1 MRHCK
6 IYSPVRIFILAL
18 ILSLSAMPGD
28 TYADRPEIQRVWLG
42 LDVFPGFLFADKD
55 ISEKTDHG
63 RLVLL
68 LIYKNK
74 KQRAGEMA
82 SHLKKI
88 KKIHE
93 IPVHVEIT
101 NDTQLK
107 KYKNKKLAG
116 IFLTQKLGSELET
129 IKEYG
134 RKNRIIV
141 FSPFKEDVEKGV
153 PAGIFVDSLILPYVN
168 MSAMKTFGIK
178 IKPFYLK
185 SAEKY

>member
-28 TYADRPEIQRVWLG
+28 THAERPEIQRVWLG
-42 LDVFPGFLFADKD
+42 LDIFPGFLFADTD

-63 RLVLL
+63 RLILL

-74 KQRAGEMA
+74 KQRAGKRDGERAEEMA
-82 SHLKKI
+82 SYLKKI
-88 KKIHE
+88 KKIHG
-93 IPVHVEIT
+93 IPVQVEIT

-153 PAGIFVDSLILPYVN
+153 PAGIFVDNLILPYVN
-168 MSAMKTFGIK
+168 VSAMKTF
-178 IKPFYLK
+178 
-185 SAEKY
+185 